1 MEVGVASTTSGSIVR
16 GDRGRACCYS
26 TQVDLSGTVAAGGA
40 SNFWTENKD
49 LLALIVS
56 LAALAVSIVTSR
68 QNLVATR
75 EIARQNLAATKEI
88 AEQAAAHN
96 LKLAK
101 MAAYQRI
108 HELLVDPKAAA
119 GRRRLFQAARA
130 KNFPALGEDGWDEIN
145 YSLALYDTLGGY
157 MYRGQV
163 DEDVVLDAWHHPLV
177 NIAGPVREFMA
188 HRQAQKVQQPWAHL
202 MDLLSKAEQYQC
214 RCPTDAA
221 SNTKA

>member
-1 MEVGVASTTSGSIVR
+1 M
-16 GDRGRACCYS
+16 
-26 TQVDLSGTVAAGGA
+26 DLSGAVAVGA
-40 SNFWTENKD
+40 ATNFWTENKD

-56 LAALAVSIVTSR
+56 FAALAVSILTSR
-68 QNLVATR
+68 ANLAATR
-75 EIARQNLAATKEI
+75 EIARQNLATTRKM

-101 MAAYQRI
+101 AAAYQRI

-119 GRRRLFQAARA
+119 GRRRLFQAASA

-157 MYRGQV
+157 VSREQV

-177 NIAGPVREFMA
+177 NIADPVRQFMA
-188 HRQAQKVQQPWAHL
+188 HRQAQRVYQPWAHL
-202 MDLLSKAEQYQC
+202 MGLLTEAEQYEC
-214 RCPTDAA
+214 HCPTVTGA
-221 SNTKA
+221 

>member
-1 MEVGVASTTSGSIVR
+1 M
-16 GDRGRACCYS
+16 
-26 TQVDLSGTVAAGGA
+26 DLSAAVAAAGA
-40 SNFWTENKD
+40 ANFWTENKD

-56 LAALAVSIVTSR
+56 LVALAVSIVTS
-68 QNLVATR
+68 
-75 EIARQNLAATKEI
+75 RQNLAATKEI
-88 AEQAAAHN
+88 AEQAAADN

-130 KNFPALGEDGWDEIN
+130 NQFPGLNEDGWDGIN
-145 YSLALYDTLGGY
+145 YSLALYDTLAGY
-157 MYRGQV
+157 VYRGQV

-188 HRQAQKVQQPWAHL
+188 HRQAQKIQQPWAHL
-202 MDLLSKAEQYQC
+202 MGLLSKAEQYQC
-214 RCPTDAA
+214 HCPTGV
-221 SNTKA
+221 SV

>member
-1 MEVGVASTTSGSIVR
+1 M
-16 GDRGRACCYS
+16 
-26 TQVDLSGTVAAGGA
+26 DLSVAVAASGTTG
-40 SNFWTENKD
+40 FWTENKD

-56 LAALAVSIVTSR
+56 LLALGVSIATSK
-68 QNLVATR
+68 QNLDATR
-75 EIARQNLAATKEI
+75 KIAQQNLAATKEI
-88 AEQAAAHN
+88 AAQAAAHN
-96 LKLAK
+96 LMLAK

-130 KNFPALGEDGWDEIN
+130 KKFPALGEDGWDEIN

-157 MYRGQV
+157 VYRGQV

-177 NIAGPVREFMA
+177 NIADPVREFMA

-202 MDLLSKAEQYQC
+202 IGLLSKAEQYPC
-214 RCPTDAA
+214 RCPTDVGVD
-221 SNTKA
+221 TKV